1 MKGGMLLEAK
11 KLQKMIEEKRKELD
25 KLVLSNLEDLSKNEV
40 VKISNELDALIA
52 LYISLK
58 DIK

>member
-1 MKGGMLLEAK
+1 MEAK